1 VHHIRHLPE
10 TDMNYSNLLSIWDRL
25 GETYSHGPDFA
36 DLHYGLD
43 GFDDPDKQ
51 SVIGLLMTP
60 FMKSW
65 GKPAVAPRQQDSD
78 RRAA

>member
-1 VHHIRHLPE
+1 
-10 TDMNYSNLLSIWDRL
+10 MNYSNLLSIWDRL

-36 DLHYGLD
+36 EMHYGLD
-43 GFDDPDKQ
+43 GFDDADKQ
-51 SVIGLLMTP
+51 SVSGLLKMP

-65 GKPAVAPRQQDSD
+65 GTPAATLRQQDND

>member
-1 VHHIRHLPE
+1 
-10 TDMNYSNLLSIWDRL
+10 MNYSNLLSIWDRL